1 MKDWFESLEPREKIS
16 VACGAVVVVIAVIYG
31 LLWAP
36 LERSHAQLET
46 SVGNWERSLTE
57 LGTLRALATS
67 SMQRGSQGGNAAAL
81 QQAPIIIV
89 DQTLRSRGLE
99 QYRRRS
105 QPTTSNGVRVEFE
118 GVAFDEL
125 VLWLGDLSAQ
135 YEMHVQAGSVS
146 AIAQAGPGRVNASL
160 TLERAL

>member
-1 MKDWFESLEPREKIS
+1 MKDWFAALETREQAF
-16 VACGAVVVVIAVIYG
+16 VAGGGAFVLIALIYA
-31 LLWAP
+31 LLWLP
-36 LERSHAQLET
+36 LDRNHSQLAT
-46 SVGNWERSLTE
+46 SVSNWERSLAE
-57 LGTLRALATS
+57 LGTLRSLASTS
-67 SMQRGSQGGNAAAL
+67 RQSPANGNVPVT
-81 QQAPIIIV
+81 QQAPIIVV

-105 QPTTSNGVRVEFE
+105 QPTTNNGVRVEFE

-135 YEMHVQAGSVS
+135 YGMHVQAGSVS

>member
-1 MKDWFESLEPREKIS
+1 MKDWFDNLEPREKIFVAGGS
-16 VACGAVVVVIAVIYG
+16 VVAVIAVIYG

-36 LERSHAQLET
+36 LARNHAQLET

-57 LGTLRALATS
+57 LGTLRSLATS
-67 SMQRGSQGGNAAAL
+67 NRQTDTQPGTVAV
-81 QQAPIIIV
+81 QQAPIIVV

-99 QYRRRS
+99 QFRRRS

-135 YEMHVQAGSVS
+135 YGMHVQAGSVS